1 MQMINRNKSFK
12 IGNNNSDEEKF
23 PIKFD
28 IAMLNAMIG
37 YIYKPSSQITRKA
50 LLNMNRLF
58 NKIDINIYEVN
69 SKLLCRVRFIRR
81 SLDGYV
87 NKGITNRALLINYA
101 KEAKDNEEIEEIV
114 ENIERYTRLNFEE
127 VKFISK
133 CIEDRLKYINIYSYK
148 ERIYNTVERLDRGDY
163 ETLEEINEEMVSIC
177 QEVVSNHRM
186 LKLLDETDEFSLDQD
201 EFDDKVA
208 KVIKRL
214 KEETYV
220 LRTGLQYQNDILG
233 GGYFGGRLYT
243 YMALPANFK
252 SGILLKAARDIKK
265 YNKGLK
271 SRSGKQPTVLLI
283 TCENNVDETLERLF
297 MMTSSNNEMTS
308 YSTAEAIR
316 LLKEVGEMTITD
328 ENNINIIIRYFPN
341 FAIST
346 GDLYTMI
353 DDLSDE
359 GKEVIALIVD
369 YLKRIRPEDWSA
381 DEITQLKN
389 VSNEL
394 KNLAQEYKIPVI
406 TAMQLNREA
415 ARAIDQAAQSGKTDL
430 IKQAGRANVG
440 GSWTIIENSDFACI
454 INLEEKKDDHQLYL
468 SFNRVKIRYS
478 KNKRTTFSHPFS
490 MDNAMMLIDDVM
502 LDNTLSVDHIGC
514 DFSNNVNFDELLQ
527 TNKKKKKMNIDDIV
541 QSDIDNSDSGIF
553 DFGLAINNTK

>member
-1 MQMINRNKSFK
+1 MQMINRNKSFSL
-12 IGNNNSDEEKF
+12 GNNKSDEDKF

-37 YIYKPSSQITRKA
+37 YIYKPTNQITKKA

-58 NKIDINIYEVN
+58 NKIDENVYNVN
-69 SKLLCRVRFIRR
+69 PKMMLRFKFIRR
-81 SLDGYV
+81 SLEGYLNQGIV
-87 NKGITNRALLINYA
+87 NRELLINYA
-101 KEAKDNEEIEEIV
+101 KGANEGEEIEDLM
-114 ENIERYTRLNFEE
+114 NNMERYTRINFDEI
-127 VKFISK
+127 KFISK
-133 CIEDRLKYINIYSYK
+133 CVEDRLKYINIYSYK
-148 ERIYNTVERLDRGDY
+148 EKIYNTVERLDRGDY
-163 ETLEEINEEMVSIC
+163 DTLEEINEEMVNIC
-177 QEVVSNHRM
+177 QEVVRKHRE
-186 LKLLDETDEFSLDQD
+186 LKLLEETDEFSLDQD
-201 EFDDKVA
+201 EFDDKVT
-208 KVIKRL
+208 KVLRRL

-265 YNKGLK
+265 YNKGIK
-271 SRSGKQPTVLLI
+271 TRSGKQPTVLLI

-297 MMTSSNNEMTS
+297 LMTSSNNEMTS

-389 VSNEL
+389 ASNEL

-490 MDNAMMLIDDVM
+490 MENAMMLIDDVL
-502 LDNTLSVDHIGC
+502 LDNTLSVDHIGS
-514 DFSNNVNFDELLQ
+514 DFSNNVNFDELIQ
-527 TNKKKKKMNIDDIV
+527 STKKKKKPMVDDSI
-541 QSDIDNSDSGIF
+541 QNEDDSETTIF
-553 DFGLAINNTK
+553 DFGLAINNKK

>member
-1 MQMINRNKSFK
+1 MQMINRNKSFSL
-12 IGNNNSDEEKF
+12 GNNKSDDEKF

-37 YIYKPSSQITRKA
+37 YIYKPTNQIPKKA
-50 LLNMNRLF
+50 LLSLNRLF
-58 NKIDINIYEVN
+58 NKIDINVYNVN
-69 SKLLCRVRFIRR
+69 SKMLTRVKFIKR
-81 SLDGYV
+81 SLDGYI
-87 NKGITNRALLINYA
+87 NKGISNRDLLVNYA
-101 KEAKDNEEIEEIV
+101 KSVNDDEDMQEILD
-114 ENIERYTRLNFEE
+114 NIERYTRLNYEE
-127 VKFISK
+127 IKFISK

-148 ERIYNTVERLDRGDY
+148 ERIYNTVEKLDRGDY
-163 ETLEEINEEMVSIC
+163 DTLEEINEEMVAIC
-177 QEVVSNHRM
+177 QDVVRKHRE
-186 LKLLDETDEFSLDQD
+186 LKLLEETDEFSLDQD
-201 EFDDKVA
+201 EFEDKVT
-208 KVIKRL
+208 KVIRRL
-214 KEETYV
+214 KEETYI
-220 LRTGLQYQNDILG
+220 LRTGIQYQNEMLG
-233 GGYFGGRLYT
+233 GGYIGGRLYT

-265 YNKGLK
+265 YNKGLQT
-271 SRSGKQPTVLLI
+271 RSGRQPTILLI

-297 MMTSSNNEMTS
+297 AMTSSNNEMTS
-308 YSTAEAIR
+308 YSAAEAIR

-328 ENNINIIIRYFPN
+328 DNNINIIIRYFSN

-346 GDLYTMI
+346 GDLFTMV
-353 DDLSDE
+353 DDLADE

-369 YLKRIRPEDWSA
+369 YLKRIRPEEWAA
-381 DEITQLKN
+381 DEMTQLKN

-430 IKQAGRANVG
+430 IKQAGRSNVG

-454 INLEEKKDDHQLYL
+454 INLEEKKDTNQLYL

-478 KNKRTTFSHPFS
+478 KNKRTVFSHPF
-490 MDNAMMLIDDVM
+490 NLENTMMLLDDVT
-502 LDNTLSVDHIGC
+502 LDNVLSVEHIGS

-527 TNKKKKKMNIDDIV
+527 INKKKKKMSVDEIV
-541 QSDIDNSDSGIF
+541 QNDVDNSDNGIF
-553 DFGLAINNTK
+553 DFGLAINNKK